1 MRKETKANPFV
12 PITRGWLAVLVTY
25 GLLYEIL
32 TPGLREIL
40 FDSGAP
46 LSGWRTLASIVYQL
60 LLFAPLFLYRR
71 RFGWLHPLIFPLVF
85 SMGMGL
91 LKDPSHLLAPLALF
105 QEPVAETLTHPE
117 LPWIS
122 AETMAAATLESQLYN
137 ILAVLCY
144 YAGFFFEQRFRLV
157 APRLPRVKFAKPAR
171 IALVARWA

>member
-122 AETMAAATLESQLYN
+122 AETMAAATLESQLYK